1 MSQPAHADP
10 SHGPEDEIAA
20 ARARWSAPASRTGA
34 ASGPQAVLLGLQASA
49 GNAAVVGLL
58 RSRASST
65 VRPLE
70 SPRVGPLPVASHAPT
85 APVLVSREEDEDAP
99 SDEQQGDPGQVITGF
114 EGADTD
120 TGAGEGS
127 ASGESAPSADSAAG
141 ASADEGTASAEGSS
155 AEGESGEYG
164 ESAASGESGD
174 AGESG
179 AYGESAASGESG
191 DAGESAAEGEA
202 GDSGDSGES
211 AASGESEEGDGGDQ
225 EHSAEEQAEKEAEGE
240 TGSEADEI
248 VASGGGAFPI
258 AAAGVPTAR
267 FVDGGRAGTIPF
279 TEAQL
284 DTFDP
289 DHDRAPHAF
298 AAGGRTGTKA
308 WAGGGGAGPKGNQ
321 ASGSIQNQV
330 VPDYDS
336 SWGGLFSNASA
347 WVIEGTGIADV
358 TRNYVTSDAGDQG
371 NGWWISDKA
380 ASALEAHEQRHIA
393 NSKELYDQK
402 VQPVLD
408 RIANSRALGAD
419 KTYKSSDAKALL
431 KQQIGWKGGLEA
443 FVENDQANNAPNMIV
458 DTNDTASGA
467 LPRPQHGPR
476 KIGGKDFDNY
486 LVMLSEP
493 DPT

>member
-1 MSQPAHADP
+1 MSQSAHADP
-10 SHGPEDEIAA
+10 SHGPADEIAA

-58 RSRASST
+58 RSRAPST
-65 VRPLE
+65 LRPLE
-70 SPRVGPLPVASHAPT
+70 SARVAPLPVASHAPT
-85 APVLVSREEDEDAP
+85 APVLVSRDEDEDAP
-99 SDEQQGDPGQVITGF
+99 SDEQQSDPGQVITGF
-114 EGADTD
+114 EGGDSDA
-120 TGAGEGS
+120 GAGEGS
-127 ASGESAPSADSAAG
+127 APSESASSEDSAAGEG
-141 ASADEGTASAEGSS
+141 ASADESQASSEGSA
-155 AEGESGEYG
+155 AEGESGAYD
-164 ESAASGESGD
+164 ESAASGESD
-174 AGESG
+174 DS
-179 AYGESAASGESG
+179 
-191 DAGESAAEGEA
+191 GESAAEGE
-202 GDSGDSGES
+202 SGEAS
-211 AASGESEEGDGGDQ
+211 AEGGAETEDGEDGAQ
-225 EHSAEEQAEKEAEGE
+225 EHSPEEQAEKEAEGQ
-240 TGSEADEI
+240 TGIESDEP
-248 VASGGGAFPI
+248 VASGGGAYPI
-258 AAAGVPTAR
+258 AAAGPGGG
-267 FVDGGRAGTIPF
+267 FVDSGRVGTVPF

-289 DHDRAPHAF
+289 DHDREPHAF

-321 ASGSIQNQV
+321 ESGSIQNQV

-371 NGWWISDKA
+371 NGWWISAKA
-380 ASALEAHEQRHIA
+380 ASALEAHEQRHVA
-393 NSKELYDQK
+393 SSKDLYDQH

-431 KQQIGWKGGLEA
+431 SRQISWKSGLEA
-443 FVENDQANNAPNMIV
+443 FKESDQGNNAPNMML

-486 LVMLSEP
+486 LIMLSEP